1 MIIASELH
9 SRIMSNMYIDGSR
22 NLKENCLPLPM
33 FHTSIR
39 LTVQLQLVK
48 HIYRQ
53 QFPRYSN
60 YLVTEISSSQQFP
73 RYSNFLVTMVL
84 SSPSPS
90 QPVSRSYIFP
100 KNIRTHSAFSL
111 AKKDVLTL
119 AKVEL
124 SQRKISH
131 DSQPLP
137 VYATSQPQDAKKKG
151 FLDLSRELR
160 DYIYACAMQDAGSS
174 TLRLYKV
181 CLVSKQLDYEFLE
194 TYTGKRRPTGRLCR
208 QRRQL
213 VDPRGGLEMP
223 QLPVR
228 FLCAA
233 KRCKVDIK
241 NSIDTTTVAKCERSM
256 GKTASRL
263 GEALKGASMLKEL
276 SLSLVWRGSSG
287 KAVMGRI
294 DIIMFVLVENLSHL
308 PNLTQ
313 ISVVSSSARWIIV
326 LENGIWVAT
335 EKEFFTY
342 FKPLLVES

>member
-1 MIIASELH
+1 
-9 SRIMSNMYIDGSR
+9 
-22 NLKENCLPLPM
+22 M

-60 YLVTEISSSQQFP
+60 YLVTEISSLQQFP

-100 KNIRTHSAFSL
+100 KNIL
-111 AKKDVLTL
+111 
-119 AKVEL
+119 EL

-208 QRRQL
+208 QRRQI

-233 KRCKVDIK
+233 IRCKVDIK